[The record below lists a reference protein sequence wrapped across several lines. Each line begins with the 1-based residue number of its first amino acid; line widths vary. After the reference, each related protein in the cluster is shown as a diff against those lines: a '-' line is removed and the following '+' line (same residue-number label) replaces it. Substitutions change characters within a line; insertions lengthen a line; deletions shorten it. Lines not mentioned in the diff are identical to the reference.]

1 MKCRLARRKH
11 VDLNHA
17 LTAMSDPAIS
27 RRDAMVMW
35 RKALR
40 RVDGSTRAILM
51 SATGLRAKHQKGR
64 RSEPTPL
71 ETNRQHAYSDTG
83 APGSELT
90 NGGTA
95 SGGLGSAPSACGS
108 SAAPD

>member
-11 VDLNHA
+11 VDLNDA

-40 RVDGSTRAILM
+40 RVDSSTKAILA
-51 SATGLRAKHQKGR
+51 SATGLRAHRRQKGR

-71 ETNRQHAYSDTG
+71 ETNRQHAYSEIG
-83 APGSELT
+83 APGSELI

-95 SGGLGSAPSACGS
+95 SGGLGSAPSACG
-108 SAAPD
+108 